1 MSGTT
6 QTDPASPDQARP
18 GPVPQPRS
26 ARSAGTWR
34 LTRRGVTT
42 VAVLELR
49 QRVRS
54 TRWVAVLAV
63 WAAVLGGLSALIHY
77 AVRSTMIDPS
87 TVDSAD
93 LDQRAGASTFG
104 LMVMLV
110 LVLGALVAPA
120 LSATSVNGDRTA
132 GVLATL
138 QTTLL
143 SPAEIAVGKLAAAW
157 LTGLALLAV
166 ALPFIGWAYLEGG
179 TPAGRLVV
187 VVLLLAV
194 MLLVV
199 CAIGLGWSALTA
211 RTTSSAV
218 LTYLTV
224 MMLGLGLPV
233 LFALLLPLTSR
244 TDRVLVRTMVPVES
258 VSTPPAGSSASPG
271 LQGEQPVQCTQ
282 HEEMIRTTH
291 TEDLWW
297 VLAPDPAEVL
307 ADAAPRPI
315 APVDSRDGDLL
326 SAIRSGIREL
336 RLGQPAVQ
344 DSCYVSAAVSAQQ
357 DAARRNQREA
367 LGITWPYGLAVDL
380 IIGVG
385 FTALA
390 VVRLRAPSTRL
401 PRGTRVA

>member
-6 QTDPASPDQARP
+6 RTDPASPDRAAKA
-18 GPVPQPRS
+18 PR
-26 ARSAGTWR
+26 RHSAGTWR
-34 LTRRGVTT
+34 LTRRGVAT
-42 VAVLELR
+42 VAMLELR

-63 WAAVLGGLSALIHY
+63 WAAALGGLAALIHY
-77 AVRSTMIDPS
+77 AVRAAMVDPS
-87 TVDSAD
+87 TVDTAD
-93 LDQRAGASTFG
+93 LDQRAGATMFG
-104 LMVMLV
+104 LMVLLV
-110 LVLGALVAPA
+110 LALGALVAPA

-187 VVLLLAV
+187 VLLLLAV

-224 MMLGLGLPV
+224 VLLGLGLPV

-258 VSTPPAGSSASPG
+258 ASTPPGSSSATPSP
-271 LQGEQPVQCTQ
+271 QVEQPMQCEQ
-282 HEEMIRTTH
+282 REETIRTTH

-297 VLAPDPAEVL
+297 VLAPDPAVVI
-307 ADAAPRPI
+307 ADAAPRP
-315 APVDSRDGDLL
+315 AGPAGTQDGDLL
-326 SAIRSGIREL
+326 SSIRSGVREL
-336 RLGQPAVQ
+336 RLGQRGVQ

-357 DAARRNQREA
+357 EAVRRSQREA

-380 IIGVG
+380 IIGAG